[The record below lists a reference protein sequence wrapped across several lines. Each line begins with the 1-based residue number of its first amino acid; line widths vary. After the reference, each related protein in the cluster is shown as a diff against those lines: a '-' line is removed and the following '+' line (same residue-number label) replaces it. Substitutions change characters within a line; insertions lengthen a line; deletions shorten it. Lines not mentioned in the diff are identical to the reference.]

1 MKKFIF
7 MVLLLSALYALD
19 YSLEDVNTTSETFG
33 ENVGPS
39 YFHAQGKV
47 ISINYF
53 GWETWGLW
61 RPLFAQLCDL
71 SNTNAWNTDKA
82 ILIGIG
88 IDSGGD
94 TGLSGMID
102 QEGVNAPWVQD
113 PSEVVWD
120 AFLGEDAPRRQ
131 IVLLDHNL
139 EKRFQEQYG
148 GPLNNQEET
157 ELLQAIQSLID
168 EIPLLGDLNYDLNL
182 N

>member
-1 MKKFIF
+1 M
-7 MVLLLSALYALD
+7 
-19 YSLEDVNTTSETFG
+19 
-33 ENVGPS
+33 
-39 YFHAQGKV
+39 
-47 ISINYF
+47 
-53 GWETWGLW
+53 
-61 RPLFAQLCDL
+61 CDL

-139 EKRFQEQYG
+139 EKRFQQQYG
-148 GPLNNQEET
+148 GPLDNQEEA
-157 ELLQAIQSLID
+157 ELLAEIQILVD
-168 EIPLLGDLNYDLNL
+168 EASIILGDLNGDANL
-182 N
+182 NVLDVIILVSMALGNTDINLNGDMNDDGGINVLDVILLVNIILE